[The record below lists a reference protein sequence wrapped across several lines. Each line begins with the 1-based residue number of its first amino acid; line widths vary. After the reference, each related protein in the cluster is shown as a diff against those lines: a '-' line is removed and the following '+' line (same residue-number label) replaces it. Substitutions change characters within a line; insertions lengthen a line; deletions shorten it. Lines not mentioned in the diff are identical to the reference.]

1 MPRLETKLHAVTC
14 AWWDEASGSVRPQRW
29 HLRQF
34 EVLLESAGNFNP
46 KKAKYIPMYTYI
58 YIYVCVYLSVYI
70 NQWWKERASRVFP
83 VCGASKMATLEE
95 DDLPLDWDAR
105 VATGPRH

>member
-1 MPRLETKLHAVTC
+1 MAPSAVRG
-14 AWWDEASGSVRPQRW
+14 AAGVSGKFQ
-29 HLRQF
+29 
-34 EVLLESAGNFNP
+34 P
-46 KKAKYIPMYTYI
+46 KEGQVYTYVYIYI